1 MFYRSNIIKEF
12 QEHISKLNDI
22 DLYNLLQDIMNKLE
36 EESTLYNNWY
46 TQLENINDNMQ
57 VSIMSYEQSQILKA
71 SLYNNAAIE
80 YIRQETLNCNIKEL
94 SIIILAFIES
104 GIKSTLLLIASSAK
118 GVGVRQCRGQ
128 SGAEQERSRRN
139 ADVVKRQHDL
149 AISPKGRVRVVL
161 PRTYVF
167 CVTHPPTLYL

>member
-1 MFYRSNIIKEF
+1 MFYRSNILKEF

-57 VSIMSYEQSQILKA
+57 VSIMSYNQSQILKA

-80 YIRQETLNCNIKEL
+80 
-94 SIIILAFIES
+94 
-104 GIKSTLLLIASSAK
+104 
-118 GVGVRQCRGQ
+118 
-128 SGAEQERSRRN
+128 
-139 ADVVKRQHDL
+139 
-149 AISPKGRVRVVL
+149 
-161 PRTYVF
+161 
-167 CVTHPPTLYL
+167 